1 LRYWSVWKPKVYD
14 FENKNKQISPLG
26 IIQYVFPHTPI
37 AFMYG
42 PNSGFTHNTI
52 LIESRPLLHAFVL
65 TGIHNTSNCC
75 IQ

>member
-1 LRYWSVWKPKVYD
+1 MLS
-14 FENKNKQISPLG
+14 
-26 IIQYVFPHTPI
+26 
-37 AFMYG
+37 AFVYG

-52 LIESRPLLHAFVL
+52 LIGSRTLFHAFVL